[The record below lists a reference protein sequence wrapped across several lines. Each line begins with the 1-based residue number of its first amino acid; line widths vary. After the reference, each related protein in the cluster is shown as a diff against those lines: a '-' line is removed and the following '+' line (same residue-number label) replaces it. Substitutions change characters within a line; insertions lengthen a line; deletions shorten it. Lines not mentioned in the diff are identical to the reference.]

1 MAFKQDIDAALS
13 SVLRRRR
20 EYTVTIL
27 SDRAA
32 VIEYGGKLLSI
43 DGASVVIGAA
53 KAKVA
58 IEGKDLVVKESG
70 GGQIFVIGA
79 IDRVEVVR

>member
-13 SVLRRRR
+13 SVLRRR

-32 VIEYGGKLLSI
+32 VIEHGGKLLSI